1 MYICIYVYI
10 YIYMI
15 PPRLWDVSDG
25 GVHPP
30 EAKAKAGFF
39 FPPASGLTGS
49 DGSGTSHPRP
59 IPTPGCLRL
68 DWLRWFGDLPSATHT
83 EHELFINYSWI
94 HHELF
99 MNCSWINHNL
109 SINYQWT
116 IHELIVNCSCNAYEL
131 FMNYSWIIHISRY
144 SIIKNTS
151 RVEGPAGSAD
161 KGLPC

>member
-1 MYICIYVYI
+1 MYICIYI
-10 YIYMI
+10 YDPPTALGCFRWGGP
-15 PPRLWDVSDG
+15 PPRSQSQSRL
-25 GVHPP
+25 
-30 EAKAKAGFF
+30 FL
-39 FPPASGLTGS
+39 PPASGLTGS

-59 IPTPGCLRL
+59 IPTLGRLRL

-83 EHELFINYSWI
+83 DHELFINYSWI

-99 MNCSWINHNL
+99 MNCSWINHNV
-109 SINYQWT
+109 SMNYQWT
-116 IHELIVNCSCNAYEL
+116 IHELIMNCSCTAYEL

-144 SIIKNTS
+144 SIIKNTP